1 MFKTNDKSFYIIRKF
16 INWALF
22 ILMCIAVIAGIIM
35 MSSSFY
41 TVTPKYGSSYVDMD
55 AILFFSG
62 LLTMLLGP
70 VILQFNWLLID
81 AFFNFLFDVKII
93 RNATSGAPI
102 PELPAP
108 ILFRKKKESDNVVV
122 DAYEKLKMYKAL
134 CDEGV
139 LTEAEFNDIKRDLL
153 NKNVAE
159 KQSFES
165 DIDKVKKLKV
175 YLDEKVLTE
184 QEFVAEKSKIL
195 KK

>member
-1 MFKTNDKSFYIIRKF
+1 MIKLASVGRCAIF
-16 INWALF
+16 IAL
-22 ILMCIAVIAGIIM
+22 IAGILGTNRDGHHI
-35 MSSSFY
+35 
-41 TVTPKYGSSYVDMD
+41 VLNGVVQD
-55 AILFFSG
+55 ARRK
-62 LLTMLLGP
+62 
-70 VILQFNWLLID
+70 FN
-81 AFFNFLFDVKII
+81 V
-93 RNATSGAPI
+93 
-102 PELPAP
+102 E
-108 ILFRKKKESDNVVV
+108 
-122 DAYEKLKMYKAL
+122 

>member
-16 INWALF
+16 INWVLF

-41 TVTPKYGSSYVDMD
+41 TVTKYGSTYVNMD
-55 AILFFSG
+55 EILFFSG

-70 VILQFNWLLID
+70 VYLQFNWLFID
-81 AFFNFLFDVKII
+81 TFFNLLFDVKII
-93 RNATSGAPI
+93 RNATCGASI